1 MLDIIHHIKIDIS
14 RGKGHNLRRYL
25 IRPAFPTVLECIRH
39 AAVRSERTGRQRTGW
54 KGDKWKQ
61 PGLLPSQ
68 GKTTVLTQNPVG
80 IGNRALTGID
90 KPEILCYA
98 GTVKIYS
105 STFVIIQFLHN
116 SLHYIHDLTKKDLDK
131 SIVYIENGHVSN
143 RHTGDGPSGIVLE
156 TLRSDPARISD
167 KLAYLTK
174 TDDGRILKSS
184 TLYIRNDESRIAYIF
199 SMNFDITSLLAAE
212 NLIHGLLRTKPEAD
226 SGPDEADTPQRITH
240 NVTELLDLLIEQA
253 IAKVG
258 KPVAL
263 MNKDDK
269 IAVVQYLNNAG
280 AFLITKSGDKV
291 SSLLGISKFT
301 LYSYMD
307 KG

>member
-1 MLDIIHHIKIDIS
+1 MMGLETHIKTHFLAGS
-14 RGKGHNLRRYL
+14 YTKKAGEEMVQKLEFLKQLAHGL
-25 IRPAFPTVLECIRH
+25 TV
-39 AAVRSERTGRQRTGW
+39 QF
-54 KGDKWKQ
+54 
-61 PGLLPSQ
+61 
-68 GKTTVLTQNPVG
+68 
-80 IGNRALTGID
+80 GNSC
-90 KPEILCYA
+90 E
-98 GTVKIYS
+98 V
-105 STFVIIQFLHN
+105 V
-116 SLHYIHDLTKKDLDK
+116 IHDLTKKDLEQ

-156 TLRSDPARISD
+156 TLRSDPKKIHN
-167 KLAYLTK
+167 KLSYLTRSE
-174 TDDGRILKSS
+174 DGRILKSS
-184 TLYIRNDESRIAYIF
+184 TLYIRDDKEEKIAYIF
-199 SMNFDITSLLAAE
+199 SINYDITALLAAE
-212 NLIHGLLRTKPEAD
+212 SSISGLIRTTED
-226 SGPDEADTPQRITH
+226 SESEENNGDAPQKITH

-269 IAVVQYLNNAG
+269 VAVVQYLNNAG

>member
-1 MLDIIHHIKIDIS
+1 MLTKKAGEAMEQILHFLKQLAH
-14 RGKGHNLRRYL
+14 GL
-25 IRPAFPTVLECIRH
+25 
-39 AAVRSERTGRQRTGW
+39 AAQF
-54 KGDKWKQ
+54 
-61 PGLLPSQ
+61 
-68 GKTTVLTQNPVG
+68 
-80 IGNRALTGID
+80 GNSC
-90 KPEILCYA
+90 E
-98 GTVKIYS
+98 V
-105 STFVIIQFLHN
+105 V
-116 SLHYIHDLTKKDLDK
+116 IHDLTKKDLDK

-156 TLRSDPARISD
+156 TLRSDPGKLKD
-167 KLAYLTK
+167 KLAYLTR

-184 TLYIRNDESRIAYIF
+184 TLYIRNEEGKIVYIF
-199 SMNFDITSLLAAE
+199 SMNYDITTLLAAE
-212 NLIHGLLRTKPEAD
+212 NSIRGLVQTEPED
-226 SGPDEADTPQRITH
+226 SPGEDASDSPQRITH

-253 IAKVG
+253 IARVG
-258 KPVAL
+258 KPVAM

-269 IAVVQYLNNAG
+269 VAVVQYLNNAG